1 MPADPAPRASS
12 LNDSPPDGP
21 VPHRTGA
28 VLLIGMP
35 GCGKSTVGRPLAER
49 LGVPFVDPDLL
60 IIAGEGA
67 TVLGDVSENLDR
79 AGFLELETRYNLDVP
94 AEPSVIA
101 PGGSVIYCDPAM
113 ERFRTFATI
122 VWLDV
127 PVPALEAR
135 LGCLKERAV
144 VMAPGATLHD
154 VAAER
159 RPFLEKWADL
169 RIDADD
175 RSPESLAAEIQERV
189 AG

>member
-1 MPADPAPRASS
+1 MPADSSSRAP
-12 LNDSPPDGP
+12 SPPDASP
-21 VPHRTGA
+21 APADSDRKEA

-67 TVLGDVSENLDR
+67 RVLGDVSANLDR
-79 AGFLELETRYNLDVP
+79 AGFLELETRYNLAVP

-113 ERFRTFATI
+113 ERFRTFATV

-127 PVPALEAR
+127 SVPALEAR

-159 RPFLEKWADL
+159 RPYLEKWADL
-169 RIDADD
+169 RVDADD
-175 RSPESLAAEIQERV
+175 RTPEALAAEIAERI